1 MSPRPVRIPLDSP
14 RVQELEKYLLD
25 HWTRAEQGRRTQLD
39 EHFTRWQRNFK
50 AEPAQKSRS
59 TPWPNASNIV
69 IPVIRTYI
77 DTFVA
82 RTLNIIFSTRPLFTI
97 DGFVREEREAL
108 QEYFNRKAL
117 YEWEYY
123 WLTREI
129 LSRGNKNGTVVVKTT
144 WSEDRVFTASSSELG
159 VEEESI
165 PIFIGPRSLP
175 IPFDDFFVFPLNI
188 NRLDEAVIKFHRIR
202 VVEESLRQRAYNE
215 EWSLTEEDFSS
226 LLEMPADVKR
236 LEDQERS
243 GVTDVRLRE
252 AQLIECHTTWEFMEG
267 RPYQVVALLS
277 PRLGRLVAV
286 NYFPHSP
293 LIKVFHD
300 YRPFPQED
308 FFWGSS
314 MAQILE
320 SMQEEASAIHND
332 RRNNSY
338 IANAPMFKR
347 RNGSLIPNPSDTI
360 YPGKVWDLESMEDFE
375 VFNFGRNYDS
385 MLDQEMNVFNLCDR
399 AVGIGPVMQG
409 YSQGMMG
416 KRGIYNA
423 QGTMAILSE
432 SNQRQDTNIRD
443 ARQVL
448 GLIARTALAM
458 QAAYQ
463 PDDPTIQLFTPEA
476 QAQIT
481 AALQRA
487 TPEALSKTFFR
498 VEASHAGANKEVER
512 QNLLQMANILAQYG
526 NAVQQFGLQLAN
538 PQLNPAIRS
547 LMSATVKMQRWMA
560 TRLLRAFDEY
570 DAEGVLPNVFQ
581 ALGQPEPGTPPAG
594 MEGGGPPELLSGSNP
609 GTGTALSREFL
620 QAISQMAPAPGNA
633 GAEENLGSE
642 M

>member
-1 MSPRPVRIPLDSP
+1 MSPRLVRIPLDNP
-14 RVQELEKYLLD
+14 RVKELEQYLLD
-25 HWTRAEQGRRTQLD
+25 HWKRAHDGRVTQLD

-144 WSEDRVFTASSSELG
+144 WSEDKIFTSKSSELG
-159 VEEESI
+159 TGDEAVSL
-165 PIFIGPRSLP
+165 FTGPRSLP
-175 IPFDDFFVFPLNI
+175 IPFDDFFVYPLNI
-188 NRLDEAVIKFHRIR
+188 NRLEEAVIKFHRIR
-202 VVEESLRQRAYNE
+202 LVEDVVRQRAASE
-215 EWSLTEEDFSS
+215 GWGLEDGDYES

-236 LEDQERS
+236 LEDQEKS
-243 GVTDVRLRE
+243 GVSDPRLRE
-252 AQLIECHTTWEFMEG
+252 AQLIECHLTWELMEG
-267 RPYQVVALLS
+267 RSYQLVALLS
-277 PRLGRLVAV
+277 PRLGKLVSL
-286 NYFPHSP
+286 NHFPHSP
-293 LIKVFHD
+293 LIRVFHD

-320 SMQEEASAIHND
+320 GMQEEASAIHND

-409 YSQGMMG
+409 YAQGMMG

-423 QGTMAILSE
+423 QGTLAILSE

-448 GLIARTALAM
+448 GSIARSALAL
-458 QAAYQ
+458 QAAYD
-463 PDDPTIQLFTPEA
+463 PDDPTIEMFTPEA
-476 QAQIT
+476 QAQIR
-481 AALQRA
+481 AAMQRA
-487 TPEALSKTFFR
+487 TPSTLSRTFFK
-498 VEASHAGANKEVER
+498 VEASNAGANKEVER
-512 QNLLQMANILAQYG
+512 QNHLQMAQILAQYG

-538 PQLNPAIRS
+538 PQLNPAIRAIIS
-547 LMSATVKMQRWMA
+547 ETVKMQRWMA
-560 TRLLRAFDEY
+560 TRLLRVFDEY
-570 DAEGVLPNVFQ
+570 DAEGVLPDVFR
-581 ALGQPEPGTPPAG
+581 ALGQPGTPPTG
-594 MEGGGPPELLSGSNP
+594 MEGGGPPELQLGPAAGNGAP
-609 GTGTALSREFL
+609 VSREFL
-620 QAISQMAPAPGNA
+620 QAISQMAPAAGNL
-633 GAEENLGSE
+633 GAEESMGPAE
-642 M
+642 